1 MKRIDPVLVVL
12 WGGTAMMVIALVIG
26 VIAHRWSE
34 PVHCTHHFYEG
45 VRNHSIK
52 GCDILHNF
60 FYEAGQPTVYME
72 FDEDGAVTDRAEYAP
87 VSETTLIYLP
97 DGCIA
102 SLFADMWPQ

>member
-1 MKRIDPVLVVL
+1 MDRTTTL
-12 WGGTAMMVIALVIG
+12 MMVGSTVLAVATFVAFVLPEW
-26 VIAHRWSE
+26 RE

-102 SLFADMWPQ
+102 SLFADMWPR